1 MTNEKTMIRL
11 QKYLA
16 DAGLCSRRAGEAF
29 IAAGRVF
36 VNGSVVRRQGVKV
49 DPGTDFVEVDGLPVD
64 SGSTKVYI
72 MLNKPAGVITT
83 CKQYGRKI
91 VTDLVDVPE
100 RVFPVG
106 RLDRDSTGLLILT
119 NDGRLHHR
127 LSHPSF
133 DHEKE
138 YLVDL
143 LNPVSD
149 HDLSRMAKGIIID
162 GRKTREASVKR
173 LSARRFS
180 IVLKEGRNRQIRRMA
195 EALGNRVVAL
205 HRVRISCVRIGNL
218 GPGKWRHIDPKTR
231 QALLVSLGGNP

>member
-1 MTNEKTMIRL
+1 MLRL

-16 DAGLCSRRAGEAF
+16 DAGICSRRAGEAY
-29 IAAGRVF
+29 IAAGRVV
-36 VNGSVVRRQGVKV
+36 VNGEVVTRQGVKI
-49 DPGTDFVEVDGLPVD
+49 DPDSDLVAVDGKSVD
-64 SGSTKVYI
+64 AGGKKVYI
-72 MLNKPAGVITT
+72 MLNKPAGVITS
-83 CKQYGRKI
+83 CKQKGRKI
-91 VTDLVDVPE
+91 VTDLVDVPQ

-138 YLVDL
+138 YHVELE
-143 LNPVSD
+143 NPVSGA
-149 HDLSRMAKGIIID
+149 DLSRMAKGIIID

-173 LSARRFS
+173 LGPRRFS
-180 IVLKEGRNRQIRRMA
+180 IVLKEGRNRQIRKMA
-195 EALGNRVVAL
+195 EALGNRVAIL
-205 HRVRISCVRIGNL
+205 HRVRIACVRIGNL

-231 QALLVSLGGNP
+231 QALLALLVSYL